1 MLIQLKRERESNMSN
16 MSYCQFE
23 NTYNDLLDCYDSLV
37 NDDTDD
43 MSVYEEQAK
52 QDLVKLCKDIA
63 REF

>member
-16 MSYCQFE
+16 MSYCRFE

-52 QDLVKLCKDIA
+52 QNLVRLCKDIA

>member
-1 MLIQLKRERESNMSN
+1 MSN
-16 MSYCQFE
+16 MSYCRFQ

-37 NDDTDD
+37 DDDTDD

-52 QDLVKLCKDIA
+52 QNLVRLCKDIA

>member
-1 MLIQLKRERESNMSN
+1 ERESNMSN

-23 NTYNDLLDCYDSLV
+23 NTYEDLLACYDALV

-43 MSVYEEQAK
+43 MSIYEEQAK
-52 QDLVKLCKDIA
+52 EDLVKLCKDIA